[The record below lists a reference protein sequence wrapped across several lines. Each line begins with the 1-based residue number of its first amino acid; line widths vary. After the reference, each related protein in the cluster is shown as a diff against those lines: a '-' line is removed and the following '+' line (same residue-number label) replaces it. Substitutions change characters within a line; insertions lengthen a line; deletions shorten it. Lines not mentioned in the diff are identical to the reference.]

1 MARPFIAAYKAGET
15 SVDKYIS
22 HEKVIYWYR
31 PTLKHVQ
38 CDSTDTTMR
47 RDTSNASRNFSQGRP
62 NGYHTMADQI
72 FIISLLTSPG
82 TIQVD
87 SGNTT
92 AFFEA
97 PAGDSAFTVPMSVGK
112 QKFTLLRDSK
122 TIMSSVSLKEVQSTC
137 ICGIYN
143 FNAYV
148 GTVPPRLVNNQ
159 LGPSGLSKLT
169 VGLNVPCPTNTLG
182 PTEDNAPLMKLPDAL
197 GRPRSQRLLHY
208 LHPSMKSP
216 PMGVAYRDIQHRT
229 IRV

>member
-22 HEKVIYWYR
+22 HDKIIYWYR

-47 RDTSNASRNFSQGRP
+47 RDTSNASGNFSQGRP

-72 FIISLLTSPG
+72 FVVSLLTARG
-82 TIQVD
+82 TIKVD
-87 SGNTT
+87 SGNTS
-92 AFFEA
+92 AVFEA
-97 PAGDSAFTVPMSVGK
+97 AAGVSTFAVPMSVGQ
-112 QKFTLLRDSK
+112 QKFTLLRGSK
-122 TIMSSVSLKEVQSTC
+122 IIMSNVSLKEVRSTC

-148 GTVPPRLVNNQ
+148 GTVPAKVVDNQ

-169 VGLNVPCPTNTLG
+169 EGLNVPCPTNTLG
-182 PTEDNAPLMKLPDAL
+182 LTEADAIH
-197 GRPRSQRLLHY
+197 S
-208 LHPSMKSP
+208 
-216 PMGVAYRDIQHRT
+216 
-229 IRV
+229 